1 MNTGRYKEIAAA
13 VIEENRKVL
22 DAVPEADIQHLI
34 AEIEGAKTIQLFAM
48 GRMQASMRAF
58 CMRLK
63 HMGFDAYVVF
73 DTTTPVIGAG
83 DLLIVN
89 CAVTA
94 VDLNIIKLAKKAGAR
109 VCVLTAHPEN
119 EQGRLADVTVL
130 VPGQIFGTRPEIR
143 SIQPMAS
150 LLEHHSE
157 LLLIIINLYRWR
169 LYQKILQTILSH
181 FCADRK
187 HFNELG
193 RSADLRSFPIKSCE
207 NAMQRK
213 SAACA
218 FTSAVWDFLRREL
231 LSAENATDGWM
242 IFAVI

>member
-13 VIEENRKVL
+13 VIEENRRVL
-22 DAVPEADIQHLI
+22 DAVSEAEIERLI
-34 AEIEGAKTIQLFAM
+34 IEIEGAKTIQLFAM

-73 DTTTPVIGAG
+73 DTTTPVIGPK

-94 VDLNIIKLAKKAGAR
+94 IDLNIIKLAKKAGAR
-109 VCVLTAHPEN
+109 VCVITAHPEN

-130 VPGQIFGTRPEIR
+130 VPGQIFGTKPEMR

-150 LLEHHSE
+150 LLEQALFLFE
-157 LLLIIINLYRWR
+157 DIVVMLLMEKRSVSSQEMQKRHTNL
-169 LYQKILQTILSH
+169 
-181 FCADRK
+181 
-187 HFNELG
+187 EG
-193 RSADLRSFPIKSCE
+193 V
-207 NAMQRK
+207 MG
-213 SAACA
+213 
-218 FTSAVWDFLRREL
+218 DF
-231 LSAENATDGWM
+231 A
-242 IFAVI
+242 